1 MPVMFVA
8 PLHLDPAPTS
18 GKAAQSGTEPQTL
31 KVNNRLGL
39 PETKFIIISKST
51 TAKIQRKHSFFFV
64 QKKDHVTQGSR
75 ILQKNAAEGIH
86 MQVHILGSN
95 ILLLAAS

>member
-1 MPVMFVA
+1 M
-8 PLHLDPAPTS
+8 
-18 GKAAQSGTEPQTL
+18 
-31 KVNNRLGL
+31 
-39 PETKFIIISKST
+39 
-51 TAKIQRKHSFFFV
+51 TAKIQLKHSFFFV
-64 QKKDHVTQGSR
+64 QEKHHVTQGSR